1 MLMGGTAHTQT
12 ELAKAV
18 GRAPSSVSEHLAV
31 LLDEGLVVTEAQG
44 RHRYVRLADRHVAEL
59 LESMG
64 SRPGAAP
71 PLPRLPADLA
81 FARSCYGHLAGSL
94 GVAVFEG
101 LRDRGVLGD
110 DDGRLVVT
118 EAGRAWFGELGVVP
132 DRTPAAD
139 ARACLD
145 WSQRRHH
152 LAGRYGD
159 ALLTRMIELDW
170 LARRSARPR
179 VLRLTERGRVELP
192 ATLCIEVPLP

>member
-1 MLMGGTAHTQT
+1 ML
-12 ELAKAV
+12 
-18 GRAPSSVSEHLAV
+18 RPS
-31 LLDEGLVVTEAQG
+31 
-44 RHRYVRLADRHVAEL
+44 RRI
-59 LESMG
+59 
-64 SRPGAAP
+64 
-71 PLPRLPADLA
+71 
-81 FARSCYGHLAGSL
+81 L

-118 EAGRAWFGELGVVP
+118 EAGREPGSANSAWFP
-132 DRTPAAD
+132 IAPFAD
-139 ARACLD
+139 AGRALD
-145 WSQRRHH
+145 WSQRRPIH

-192 ATLCIEVPLP
+192 ATLVSRFPCYERCADEFRPDSRRAP